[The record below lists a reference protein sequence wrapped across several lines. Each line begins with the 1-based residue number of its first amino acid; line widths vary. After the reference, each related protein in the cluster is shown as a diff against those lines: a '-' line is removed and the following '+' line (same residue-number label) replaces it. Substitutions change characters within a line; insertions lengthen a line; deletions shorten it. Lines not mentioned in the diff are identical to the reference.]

1 MTSTNNQIVT
11 DMLKSLLAGDMAK
24 TVEYLS
30 QDVIYHNMPWEPV
43 NGHAGVREVLDPWV
57 HRPESALKTMDIL
70 HSVADGEVVLNVR
83 RERWENAGVSINLP
97 TTGFF
102 VVRDGL
108 ILQWDD
114 YWDVATL
121 QPLIDTLSKDSSN
134 YYHTLSESTI
144 NE

>member
-43 NGHAGVREVLDPWV
+43 NGHAGVREVLDPWI
-57 HRPESALKTMDIL
+57 HRPESALKVMDIL
-70 HSVADGEVVLNVR
+70 HSVADGEVVLNAR
-83 RERWENAGVSINLP
+83 SERWENAGISVILP
-97 TTGFF
+97 CAGVF

-134 YYHTLSESTI
+134 YYHTLSESTV
-144 NE
+144 ND